1 MFQDLGRAYGIAD
14 YEALLG
20 PVKTNEARTKLPAKF
35 PRPDLTRWD
44 DLPANDR
51 LDKRPARCQMAAGGH
66 APTNRLGT
74 SGLQQPQLFLQHHR
88 SRRTPTRTIPPT
100 GTGKSHG
107 CHRAPPRN
115 RTPLT
120 SIEDEEPLARTWSQQ
135 HEITEVAGRLTPDE
149 LTDLFGL
156 AAATAYLSDELTDTF
171 GRAAKSARQQA
182 LPLVPKTTIEG
193 SEGNKARQAIRQIAH
208 TEFQLSAQL
217 PKIRQWKAKI
227 NQLCGWLR
235 TDKSNSAL
243 LSRLAYTARLYAVDP
258 DAGIEELK
266 ASAKCLKIDP
276 AALSA

>member
-1 MFQDLGRAYGIAD
+1 MTGLINGLHDASWQLAGMRQPTAWEHRVSNGRSFFYSTTVAEEHQREQYH
-14 YEALLG
+14 LLE
-20 PVKTNEARTKLPAKF
+20 PEKAMDVTM
-35 PRPDLTRWD
+35 
-44 DLPANDR
+44 R
-51 LDKRPARCQMAAGGH
+51 LIETERILAG
-66 APTNRLGT
+66 
-74 SGLQQPQLFLQHHR
+74 
-88 SRRTPTRTIPPT
+88 
-100 GTGKSHG
+100 
-107 CHRAPPRN
+107 
-115 RTPLT
+115 
-120 SIEDEEPLARTWSQQ
+120 IEDEEPLARTWSQQ